1 MIGCLLAL
9 CFCAHTVLAADANGI
24 LSFGTEGKDIV
35 MYVQNPG
42 EGCEIQCQV
51 GTSEAE
57 KIESHPI
64 EQETVPIE
72 TIILLD
78 NSLSVVEKYRPTIS
92 AVMSE
97 LAANRMNGEQ
107 FTIAV
112 FSDEINYLVEK
123 CSDYAQ
129 VKQAVD
135 NITYNNQ
142 ETYLTDVLYH
152 LLSEI
157 KEEDNTENKAPLRR
171 IVIISDGVDNK
182 SIGYTKEELYAA
194 LEKMPYP
201 IYTVGCT
208 YKENNEQL
216 KNMFALSRMTGG
228 ASWLLDDVSDY
239 MEIVN
244 GISSLNQALKIVV
257 TPQEKDCDG
266 TTKGIH
272 LRVDSEGGQISGSI
286 EITMPFGKVEEVV
299 ETPVPEVLE
308 ETPSPTAEPVPEPA
322 EPTFPAGLTLVL
334 AVGGGVLLMAGVV
347 FGVLTVR
354 WAGRKK
360 EDFVSAGPRNNAS
373 GDSSG
378 GGESTRKRE
387 TQMVGGDK
395 DSGQRSTKF
404 VGGQEAARTL
414 ILEDVAN
421 PIKRFEVSLDTSLLV
436 GYDRD
441 CRICLN
447 YEETVS
453 GKHCRI
459 YTSDGKVYVENLSR
473 SNGTFVDGK
482 KIGSP
487 VEIYTGCVLKLGNLQ
502 MRVEIR

>member
-1 MIGCLLAL
+1 MLAV
-9 CFCAHTVLAADANGI
+9 CFCFCTHTALAAGANGI

-35 MYVQNPG
+35 LYVQNPG
-42 EGCEIQCQV
+42 EGYEIQCQV

-57 KIESHPI
+57 KIESYPI
-64 EQETVPIE
+64 EQEAVPIE
-72 TIILLD
+72 TVILLD

-92 AVMSE
+92 AVMLE
-97 LAANRMNGEQ
+97 IAANRMNGEQ

-129 VKQAVD
+129 IKQAVD

-142 ETYLTDVLYH
+142 ETYLTDVLYN
-152 LLSEI
+152 LLSEMN
-157 KEEDNTENKAPLRR
+157 EEDNTENKAPLKR

-228 ASWLLDDVSDY
+228 DSWLLDDVSDY

-244 GISSLNQALKIVV
+244 GISLLNQALKIVV
-257 TPQEKDCDG
+257 TPQDKDCDG
-266 TTKGIH
+266 TTKGVH
-272 LRVDSEGGQISGSI
+272 LTVASGEGYMTDSI
-286 EITMPFGKVEEVV
+286 EITMPFGKIEEAV
-299 ETPVPEVLE
+299 ETPVLE
-308 ETPSPTAEPVPEPA
+308 IMTETPSPTAEPVPDPKE
-322 EPTFPAGLTLVL
+322 TIFSAGLTIALT
-334 AVGGGVLLMAGVV
+334 VGGGVLLMAAVA
-347 FGVLTVR
+347 FGFLTVR
-354 WAGRKK
+354 RAGQKK
-360 EDFVSAGPRNNAS
+360 EDFVSAGPRSNVS
-373 GDSSG
+373 GDSSD
-378 GGESTRKRE
+378 GEVSTRKRE
-387 TQMVGGDK
+387 TQMIGGDR

-404 VGGQEAARTL
+404 VWGHEAARTL
-414 ILEDVAN
+414 ILEDVGN
-421 PIKRFEVSLDTSLLV
+421 PIKRFEVSLDSSVLV

-441 CRICLN
+441 CQICLN
-447 YEETVS
+447 YDETVS

-459 YTSDGKVYVENLSR
+459 YTSDGKIFVENLSR
-473 SNGTFVDGK
+473 SNGTFVDNQ
-482 KIGSP
+482 KIGTS
-487 VEIYTGCVLKLGNLQ
+487 VEIYTGCVLKLGNLK

>member
-157 KEEDNTENKAPLRR
+157 KE
-171 IVIISDGVDNK
+171 
-182 SIGYTKEELYAA
+182 
-194 LEKMPYP
+194 
-201 IYTVGCT
+201 
-208 YKENNEQL
+208 
-216 KNMFALSRMTGG
+216 
-228 ASWLLDDVSDY
+228 
-239 MEIVN
+239 
-244 GISSLNQALKIVV
+244 
-257 TPQEKDCDG
+257 
-266 TTKGIH
+266 
-272 LRVDSEGGQISGSI
+272 
-286 EITMPFGKVEEVV
+286 
-299 ETPVPEVLE
+299 
-308 ETPSPTAEPVPEPA
+308 
-322 EPTFPAGLTLVL
+322 
-334 AVGGGVLLMAGVV
+334 
-347 FGVLTVR
+347 
-354 WAGRKK
+354 
-360 EDFVSAGPRNNAS
+360 
-373 GDSSG
+373 
-378 GGESTRKRE
+378 
-387 TQMVGGDK
+387 
-395 DSGQRSTKF
+395 
-404 VGGQEAARTL
+404 
-414 ILEDVAN
+414 
-421 PIKRFEVSLDTSLLV
+421 
-436 GYDRD
+436 
-441 CRICLN
+441 
-447 YEETVS
+447 
-453 GKHCRI
+453 
-459 YTSDGKVYVENLSR
+459 
-473 SNGTFVDGK
+473 
-482 KIGSP
+482 
-487 VEIYTGCVLKLGNLQ
+487 
-502 MRVEIR
+502 